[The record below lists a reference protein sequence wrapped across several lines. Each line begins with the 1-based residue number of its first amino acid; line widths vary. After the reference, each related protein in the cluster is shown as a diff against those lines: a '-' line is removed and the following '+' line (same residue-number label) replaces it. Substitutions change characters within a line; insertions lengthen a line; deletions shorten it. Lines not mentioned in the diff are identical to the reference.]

1 MAERHGGLK
10 LMVPRDLSVGSSM
23 FLYLGIALILLA
35 VFSLSIRIPVKGQP
49 GDVDYFS
56 MGWLFAPIIG
66 VWGLASAVLG
76 LVQSSRPKRRIES
89 YLSLILAVV
98 TVSLAYAAYSV
109 IVFGSGIIHSVGRGE
124 PFFWVYFSLVLAPS
138 LLIYACSIRFLRSK
152 GRLDFLAN
160 QKVRIA
166 TFAVLAA
173 VPLSYTAIF
182 LLLMYLL

>member
-1 MAERHGGLK
+1 
-10 LMVPRDLSVGSSM
+10 MVPRNLSVGSSM

-35 VFSLSIRIPVKGQP
+35 VVSLFVRIPIQGQP

-56 MGWLFAPIIG
+56 IGWMFAPIIG
-66 VWGLASAVLG
+66 VWGLASTVLG
-76 LVQSSRPKRRIES
+76 IVQSTQPKRRIES
-89 YLSLILAVV
+89 YLSLVLAVV
-98 TVSLAYAAYSV
+98 TVSLAYAAYLV
-109 IVFGSGIIHSVGRGE
+109 IVFGSGIISSVGKGE

-138 LLIYACSIRFLRSK
+138 LLIYVSSIRFMRSK
-152 GRLDFLAN
+152 EILDFLTN

-166 TFAVLAA
+166 TFVTLAA

>member
-1 MAERHGGLK
+1 
-10 LMVPRDLSVGSSM
+10 MVPRNLSVGSSM

-35 VFSLSIRIPVKGQP
+35 VVSLPVRIPVQGQP

-66 VWGLASAVLG
+66 VWGLASTVIG
-76 LVQSSRPKRRIES
+76 LVQSSKPKRRIEF

-98 TVSLAYAAYSV
+98 TVSLGYAAYLV
-109 IVFGSGIIHSVGRGE
+109 IVFGSGIMSSVGRGE

-138 LLIYACSIRFLRSK
+138 LLIYAYSIRFLRSK
-152 GRLDFLAN
+152 GRLDFLVN
-160 QKVRIA
+160 KKVRMT
-166 TFAVLAA
+166 TFVVLAA